1 MNDFVRAGLAEKL
14 LQSDQLVAE
23 IQIPSDYKRL
33 AWQTLDHR
41 LRNFLVKQENQ
52 WLVMPGLRGVGK
64 TTLLAQLYNHP
75 ALGMLPA
82 KKIYLSLDTLSLTE
96 ASMNDFV
103 EIIRHWRHEIYRD
116 EAFFIFLDE
125 VHFDPQWATACKVI
139 FDKIAR
145 VFLVCTGSSA
155 LSLRL
160 SSDSARRLDV
170 VKIHPLHLTEA
181 VIIDQINRD
190 FQKLT
195 LPVKGLDRHLQEGL
209 FDAQNAEQVY
219 SKLSSCRQQVSAYY
233 RAIEQVDPIYGD
245 YPDNQSMITRLLDDY
260 INGYRTLPFFNSRS
274 NQLTTPKQLGL
285 IQSLANE
292 SEKDLSI
299 VKSRILRTIRQTI
312 SEDVLR
318 LFNAEPTGLNFQLRS
333 STVNLLPR
341 LILILANSANVSL
354 AKIGKELGDTHQK
367 TLKMMLKVLMISE
380 MISEISPLGASLA
393 KNSRTPKYLFC
404 APALRQSLVPLNP
417 SSLIDQN
424 DYSTRLRESL
434 LEDTIMMYLER
445 LFGQPADKRSI
456 EYDSEKNG
464 ASFIITPTGLMSNA
478 VIIETGYQK
487 KNAKQI
493 HKTLK
498 KGGRYGLVVTTGTD
512 LRLDKFNR
520 AVYVPLEYFLL
531 A

>member
-1 MNDFVRAGLAEKL
+1 MAEKL

-23 IQIPSDYKRL
+23 IKLPSDYKRL
-33 AWQTLDHR
+33 AWQTLDRR

-75 ALGMLPA
+75 ALSMLPA

-103 EIIRHWRHEIYRD
+103 EIVRYWRHEIYRD

-125 VHFDPQWATACKVI
+125 VHFDTQWATACKVI
-139 FDKIAR
+139 FDKIPR
-145 VFLVCTGSSA
+145 VFLICTGSSA

-160 SSDSARRLDV
+160 SPDSARRLDI

-190 FQKLT
+190 SPKLM
-195 LPVKGLDRHLQEGL
+195 PPIKGLDRHLQEGL
-209 FDAQNAEQVY
+209 FNSQNAEQVY
-219 SKLSSCRQQVSAYY
+219 SELSSCRRQVGEYY
-233 RAIEQVDPIYGD
+233 QAIEQVDPIYSN
-245 YPDNQSMITRLLDDY
+245 YSNSRSIITRLFDDY
-260 INGYRTLPFFNSRS
+260 INGYKTLPFFNDQSEQS
-274 NQLTTPKQLGL
+274 ATSKQLGL
-285 IQSLANE
+285 MQSLVYE

-312 SEDVLR
+312 NEDVLH
-318 LFNAEPTGLNFQLRS
+318 LFAGKQTGLNFQLQS

-341 LILILANSANVSL
+341 LILILANSTNVSL

-367 TLKMMLKVLMISE
+367 TLKMMLRVLMISE
-380 MISEISPLGASLA
+380 MIVEIPPLGASLA
-393 KNSRTPKYLFC
+393 KNSKTPKYLFS

-417 SSLIDQN
+417 SSLVDQDN
-424 DYSTRLRESL
+424 YSTRLRGSL
-434 LEDTIMMYLER
+434 LEDTVMMYLER
-445 LFGQPADKRSI
+445 LFGQTTDKRSI
-456 EYDSEKNG
+456 EYDSRKNG
-464 ASFIITPTGLMSNA
+464 ADFVITPTGLMRDA
-478 VIIETGYQK
+478 VVIEVGYQK
-487 KNAKQI
+487 KSAKQI
-493 HKTLK
+493 HNTLK
-498 KGGRYGLVVTTGTD
+498 KGGRYGLVITTDTD
-512 LRLDKFNR
+512 LKLDKSNK
-520 AVYVPLEYFLL
+520 AVYIPLEYFLL